1 MTTTFK
7 GLKTGFNKTGSNA
20 CDPNPMGPPT
30 TKFGGRPAVPAGALK
45 RYPGVVADAS
55 TGNRR
60 LSKSNHGDG
69 GGSGTRISTT
79 GGNAFGRGRK

>member
-1 MTTTFK
+1 MTRFK
-7 GLKTGFNKTGSNA
+7 GLKTGFNKTGSND
-20 CDPNPMGPPT
+20 CVPNPSGPPA
-30 TKFGGRPAVPAGALK
+30 TKFMGRGGLPEGQLK
-45 RYPGVVADAS
+45 HYPGAVADTS

-69 GGSGTRISTT
+69 GGSGTNFSTT